1 MLILIQNYVLKS
13 VLVACSLTII
23 QELACLLSIVRI
35 ILLAILS
42 ILDVYLYVQLLHR
55 VSLIMIQIYVLRFAL
70 SGNSLII
77 LQ

>member
-1 MLILIQNYVLKS
+1 MLILIPNYVLKS

-23 QELACLLSIVRI
+23 QEIAYLLSIVQMV
-35 ILLAILS
+35 LLAILS

-55 VSLIMIQIYVLRFAL
+55 VSLIKIQIYVLRFAL

-77 LQ
+77 LP